1 MVEKQEARGFWGSRL
16 GFVLAA
22 AGSAIGL
29 GAVWK
34 FPYMAG
40 ANGGGAFLVVYL
52 AAVLGIGLT
61 MMLAEL
67 AIGRASQSDA
77 VNAFRALGGKGWSF
91 FGYFSLL
98 AAFIILSFYC
108 VVGGWTAGYLYK
120 AVTGTLLD
128 PGVEGFSGQFFGFAG
143 SPDGSLFW
151 FAVFMS
157 LTVWII
163 LGGVKRGIERAN
175 TILMP
180 LLFLLMLA
188 MIARS
193 VTLPGAMEGVRFFLT
208 PDPGKITLRVLIDA
222 LGFACFS
229 LSLGFAGMLT
239 YGSYMKK
246 EQNMVSSAL
255 WVVALQTLCVI
266 MAGFMV
272 LPAVFATG
280 MEPGAGPGLT
290 YITLPAVFK
299 AMPGGGFFA
308 AVFFLLLL
316 LAALTSSVSIL
327 EPLVAWL
334 IDTYRW
340 RRGVA
345 CACVAVASFTCGI
358 PAALSFGA
366 GKSWTLFGKTVFD
379 LMDYLTLNIML
390 PLNVLAACVV
400 MGWIANRVF
409 VRELY
414 QRRHD
419 AEGILAQPWWAGVI
433 NCCCKFLAPLVIAA
447 ILLGS
452 FLQ

>member
-1 MVEKQEARGFWGSRL
+1 MDEKQETRGFWGSRL
-16 GFVLAA
+16 GFILAA

-29 GAVWK
+29 GAIWK

-40 ANGGGAFLVVYL
+40 ANGGGAFLLVYL

-67 AIGRASQSDA
+67 ALGRASQSDA

-108 VVGGWTAGYLYK
+108 VVGGWTVAYLYK
-120 AVTGTLLD
+120 AATGALLN
-128 PGVEGFSGQFFGFAG
+128 PGAAGFSGQFAGFVG
-143 SPDGSLFW
+143 SPGGSLFW
-151 FAVFMS
+151 FAVFMF
-157 LTVWII
+157 LTVLII
-163 LGGVKRGIERAN
+163 LGGVKNGIERASKVM
-175 TILMP
+175 TP

-193 VTLPGAMEGVRFFLT
+193 VTLPGAMEGVRFFLI
-208 PDPGKITLRVLIDA
+208 PEPGKITTHVLIDA
-222 LGFACFS
+222 FGFACFS

-239 YGSYMKK
+239 YGSYMRKD
-246 EQNMVSSAL
+246 ENMVSSAL
-255 WVVALQTLCVI
+255 WVIVLQTLCVI

-316 LAALTSSVSIL
+316 LAALTSSVSVI

-334 IDTYRW
+334 IGSRHW
-340 RRGVA
+340 RRQTA
-345 CACVAVASFTCGI
+345 CLGVAVASFILGI

-366 GKSWTLFGKTVFD
+366 GKSWTMFGKTPFD

-390 PLNVLAACVV
+390 PLNVLAACLV
-400 MGWIANRVF
+400 MGWIANKVF
-409 VRELY
+409 LRELHKKRY
-414 QRRHD
+414 DGQ
-419 AEGILAQPWWAGVI
+419 EGIPAPWWVKGI
-433 NCCCKFLAPLVIAA
+433 NFCCKYLAPLVIAA
-447 ILLGS
+447 ILIGS

>member
-1 MVEKQEARGFWGSRL
+1 MDQKQEGRGSWGSRL
-16 GFVLAA
+16 GFILAA
-22 AGSAIGL
+22 AGSAVGL

-40 ANGGGAFLVVYL
+40 SNGGGAFLFVYL
-52 AAVLGIGLT
+52 VAVLGIGLT

-77 VNAFRALGGKGWSF
+77 VNAFRALGGKKWTF

-108 VVGGWTAGYLYK
+108 VVGGWTVAYLFK
-120 AVTGTLLD
+120 AITGTLLD
-128 PGVEGFSGQFFGFAG
+128 PGAAGFTGQFTDLAK
-143 SPDGSLFW
+143 SPGASLFW
-151 FAVFMS
+151 FAVFMF

-163 LGGVKRGIERAN
+163 LGGIKDGIERASKF
-175 TILMP
+175 LMP

-188 MIARS
+188 MIVRAI
-193 VTLPGAMEGVRFFLT
+193 TLPGAMEGVRFFLT
-208 PDPGKITLRVLIDA
+208 PEPAKITPRVLIDA

-246 EQNMVSSAL
+246 DENMVSSAL
-255 WVVALQTLCVI
+255 WVIALQTLCVL

-316 LAALTSSVSIL
+316 VAALTSSVSIL

-334 IDTYRW
+334 IDTYHW
-340 RRGVA
+340 RRKTA
-345 CACVAVASFTCGI
+345 CLWGALACFIVGI
-358 PAALSFGA
+358 PADFSFGIGA
-366 GKSWTLFGKTVFD
+366 SWTLFGKTAFD
-379 LMDYLTLNIML
+379 LMDYLTSNVML

-400 MGWIANRVF
+400 MGWVANKVF
-409 VRELY
+409 LQEIY
-414 QRRHD
+414 KRRYD
-419 AEGILAQPWWAGVI
+419 AEGITAPPCWAKAI
-433 NCCCKFLAPLVIAA
+433 NFCCQFLAPLVIAA
-447 ILLGS
+447 ILVGS